1 MMQRFVRR
9 SFNQLRR
16 SSWHGMV
23 VLLCDEKLRVPI
35 LAIESLNT
43 HDTHSLRNRFLIW
56 FSFSGRLL
64 YGVNCSNEAGRP
76 KLTFEKAFPQPK
88 EYPYCTSVLP

>member
-43 HDTHSLRNRFLIW
+43 HDTHSLRNRY
-56 FSFSGRLL
+56 FSYMVFFFWTRLL
-64 YGVNCSNEAGRP
+64 YGVF
-76 KLTFEKAFPQPK
+76 K
-88 EYPYCTSVLP
+88 

>member
-64 YGVNCSNEAGRP
+64 YGVF
-76 KLTFEKAFPQPK
+76 K
-88 EYPYCTSVLP
+88 